1 MGYDRY
7 GNHEKYKNIYSN
19 SNEHGEE
26 NHNHEFESSTDYA
39 KDDEGVVHNHRI
51 AGVTGPAIKYGK
63 SHIHKIKEFTDTFGD
78 HFHEINDTT
87 GPAIELPRG
96 KHIHLVEGKTTEA
109 DGHRH
114 DYYFATLIEN
124 PTEVPKKKNC

>member
-7 GNHEKYKNIYSN
+7 GNHEKYKNIYRD

-87 GPAIELPRG
+87 GPAI
-96 KHIHLVEGKTTEA
+96 
-109 DGHRH
+109 
-114 DYYFATLIEN
+114 
-124 PTEVPKKKNC
+124 